1 LAGARLVESFC
12 VDTIDSGH
20 IFGATM
26 KTALTILLFLV
37 VFSGSVVAQRSVTGD
52 SLVDEFRPDG
62 ELRMWT
68 FVVKDSTIGRLFST
82 VKGRTTIDGIDAYI
96 IEQRLGLDFSRH
108 GSGVTIDIEGR
119 QFVGDNGGY
128 LGCELSIKTGDQ
140 VARLEI
146 ERDGDTLRGEVEQS
160 GRSTDLQQH
169 FDVNGFA
176 ADVYLLDL
184 HELFLAMRDIRVGDT
199 IRDTLFVPQLML
211 KQYVEATVDL
221 FVNKEIY
228 KGKFDSSFV
237 ITYSYPRRQAFYFTP
252 DKRLVKVEIPGQ
264 QLKAYL
270 DVVRKFDPLAKG
282 PSATSPTL
290 GNLIERLP
298 VFLAYFAL
306 GLIAAVF
313 YVGRGW
319 RWSVAWIGLVAGGL
333 LYGLVTVTQM
343 PLQMYLVE
351 NLFIPSI
358 AEGGSPYLWGMFP
371 ALTAGIIQ
379 ELLIAGLILGFA
391 FLAKVRA
398 DRLAVIGAVCGAGF
412 GIVEGCYLVT
422 LASNVDV
429 LSWHLLERGF
439 TILFHATAGALLGRA
454 LAHGSADRRFRL
466 TLIAMILF
474 NTVLRYLP
482 VFVQQRVIMVQ
493 MMYFLIPLLVV
504 GLTGF
509 ALWRFKRVG

>member
-1 LAGARLVESFC
+1 MRTVLHLCVILIVVTGAV
-12 VDTIDSGH
+12 H
-20 IFGATM
+20 
-26 KTALTILLFLV
+26 
-37 VFSGSVVAQRSVTGD
+37 AQRAVKGD
-52 SLVDEFRPDG
+52 SIIDEFRPDG

-68 FVVKDSTIGRLFST
+68 FIVKDSTIGRLFST
-82 VKGRTTIDGIDAYI
+82 VKGRTTIDGVEARI
-96 IEQRLGLDFSRH
+96 IEQRLGLDFSRQ
-108 GSGVTIDIEGR
+108 GSGVTIDVEGR
-119 QFVGDNGGY
+119 HFVSETGGY
-128 LGCELSIKTGDQ
+128 LGSELSIKTGEQ

-160 GRSTDLQQH
+160 GRSTDLKQH

-199 IRDTLFVPQLML
+199 IRDTLFVPQLMQ

-221 FVNKEIY
+221 FVNKEVY
-228 KGKFDSSFV
+228 KGKFDSAFV
-237 ITYSYPRRQAFYFTP
+237 ITYSYPQRQAFYFTP

-270 DVVRKFDPLAKG
+270 DVVRRFDPEAKA
-282 PSATSPTL
+282 PSTSTPTI
-290 GNLIERLP
+290 GNLFKRLP

-306 GLIAAVF
+306 GLIALVF

-319 RWSVAWIGLVAGGL
+319 RWSVAWIGLGAGGL
-333 LYGLVTVTQM
+333 LYGLVIMTQV

-371 ALTAGIIQ
+371 ALTAGLIQ
-379 ELLIAGLILGFA
+379 ELLIAGLILAFA
-391 FLAKVRA
+391 FLVKVRS
-398 DRLAVIGAVCGAGF
+398 DRLMVIGAVCGTGF
-412 GIVEGCYLVT
+412 GIVEGCYLAT
-422 LASNVDV
+422 FASNVDV

-454 LAHGSADRRFRL
+454 MSSGSADRGFRL
-466 TLIAMILF
+466 TLIGMILF
-474 NTVLRYLP
+474 NTTLRYLP
-482 VFVQQRVIMVQ
+482 VFVQQRVIDVR
-493 MMYFLIPLLVV
+493 MMYFVMPLLIV